1 MNAAYGKNVQPK
13 LWPSGWIAFALDQI
27 KVIAHIDGFRQ
38 KNEAIPIYGIEEIRR
53 FIFDHCC
60 SPVERTW
67 TAWPCFSN
75 TNHELWAWF
84 WIFNY
89 KRCEISQPDT
99 AITLRMGRWTQLRI
113 YALALKWT
121 QLSKQDTIANA
132 MVNRSLIQIGMIH
145 EMQNDLSILEEVM

>member
-1 MNAAYGKNVQPK
+1 MIDAYGENVQPD
-13 LWPSGWIAFALDQI
+13 LWPSRWIAIALDQI
-27 KVIAHIDGFRQ
+27 KVIAHLDGFRQ
-38 KNEAIPIYGIEEIRR
+38 KNETIPIFGIEEIRR

-99 AITLRMGRWTQLRI
+99 ASTVRMGRWTQSRI
-113 YALALKWT
+113 NLNQRRETYT
-121 QLSKQDTIANA
+121 SILSANT

-145 EMQNDLSILEEVM
+145 EMQTIQ